1 MKKRRK
7 NKWIHPKILYICLS
21 VLCVLLVLLSFKFT
35 DRFAGVKAFVGNVVT
50 PMQKGIN
57 SVGKYLSD
65 KADLLT
71 SKEILLAEN
80 KELQEKLNDLSYNNK
95 ILARENAELDNY
107 RELYKLDKVYPDY
120 PKVAAN
126 VIASENSNWFS
137 KFTIDKGSNDGIRE
151 DMNVLSGTG
160 LVGIVT
166 EVGPN
171 WATVSSIIDDKNVS
185 AMILTTFDKCIVSGD
200 LQTVQDGL
208 LKFEQLANNE
218 NEVAVGEQVVTSNI
232 SSKYLQGL
240 LVGYISEVNVDSN
253 NLTRSGYIIPATDF
267 KELQE
272 VLVIT
277 TTKQDLIDG
286 KGESGSDNGGE

>member
-107 RELYKLDKVYPDY
+107 RELYKLDKVYSDY
-120 PKVAAN
+120 PKVAAR
-126 VIASENSNWFS
+126 VISRDGNNWFHV
-137 KFTIDKGSNDGIRE
+137 FTIDKGKKDGIQV
-151 DMNVLSGTG
+151 DMNVIAGNG
-160 LVGIVT
+160 LVGIVS
-166 EVGPN
+166 EVGESY
-171 WATVSSIIDDKNVS
+171 AKVRAIIDDKSNVS
-185 AMILTTFDKCIVSGD
+185 AMFQDTGETCIVKGNMESIYKGYIDIEMISNTAKIKDGD
-200 LQTVQDGL
+200 
-208 LKFEQLANNE
+208 E
-218 NEVAVGEQVVTSNI
+218 VVTSHV
-232 SSKYLQGL
+232 SDKFLQGL
-240 LVGYISEVNVDSN
+240 SVGYVKDIVSDPSSQTKTAHLIPSVNFDQLEN
-253 NLTRSGYIIPATDF
+253 
-267 KELQE
+267 

-277 TTKQDLIDG
+277 QLK
-286 KGESGSDNGGE
+286 DNSEIKDIKNYD